1 MRRKQRRLLRKLLGW
16 TVVFV
21 LVFCIGLALFFSVK
35 GILKLFQSAPIL
47 KEEENLHLSPPSN
60 EDILYIG
67 LDSKIHLYQTG
78 MKQDHVLTKGDDFA
92 PSWDKDGSG
101 FYFLRKLES
110 DTFAVYYYS
119 LADQMEKIL
128 SVQEIYTAYD
138 LPDPDHTWIRF
149 SPDGL
154 RIIQSSMEFGIQVI
168 DREKTAPETF
178 FKRKTVSLRTIWSDL
193 SLNSRNDRFCLLS
206 SHRKKTASYVQGIT
220 SSLPV
225 VNQLFLAQTDL
236 ADIRLVDQS
245 ETPFQGYS
253 FSQNGYTFVYSKNNQ
268 IYYVDSIQ
276 KIQPMLLIEGT
287 FPSIK
292 PETRYGTLPPKWTDF
307 NLINA
312 VLIQPLPSPYHQ
324 SYLLAND
331 HSLAI
336 YQIDKQ
342 RLYPYHDR
350 GKLKSSL
357 LGYQLTDILITEVTG
372 DENPDILCSW
382 QSHEKALGAERLS
395 HFTLTQEGRLKEVF
409 RSSGQMRNS
418 WKWVDLNQD
427 GVLEVLDLSID
438 REGEDA
444 SMLEN
449 LAWADVY
456 QVSSSGWKRC
466 NDLFP
471 SYYQGW
477 VDKYKDFLSN
487 AIKNPSQYGKW
498 ISVLENWIHQAEIL
512 SQSSR

>member
-1 MRRKQRRLLRKLLGW
+1 
-16 TVVFV
+16 
-21 LVFCIGLALFFSVK
+21 
-35 GILKLFQSAPIL
+35 
-47 KEEENLHLSPPSN
+47 
-60 EDILYIG
+60 
-67 LDSKIHLYQTG
+67 
-78 MKQDHVLTKGDDFA
+78 
-92 PSWDKDGSG
+92 
-101 FYFLRKLES
+101 
-110 DTFAVYYYS
+110 
-119 LADQMEKIL
+119 
-128 SVQEIYTAYD
+128 
-138 LPDPDHTWIRF
+138 
-149 SPDGL
+149 
-154 RIIQSSMEFGIQVI
+154 
-168 DREKTAPETF
+168 
-178 FKRKTVSLRTIWSDL
+178 
-193 SLNSRNDRFCLLS
+193 
-206 SHRKKTASYVQGIT
+206 
-220 SSLPV
+220 
-225 VNQLFLAQTDL
+225 
-236 ADIRLVDQS
+236 
-245 ETPFQGYS
+245 
-253 FSQNGYTFVYSKNNQ
+253 
-268 IYYVDSIQ
+268 
-276 KIQPMLLIEGT
+276 MLLIEGT